1 MQVSPDGFAYMTRTM
16 VEVAEEVCNGNLLI
30 TLEGGYNLKGQRD
43 GALAVLS
50 ELLGGPLDDGT
61 EYYLTDEEYGELA
74 DAHLTHSSIEQA
86 RQVAKKYWKM

>member
-1 MQVSPDGFAYMTRTM
+1 MGPAGFAYMTRSL
-16 VEVAEEVCNGNLLI
+16 VKLAEQTCDGRVLV

-50 ELLGGPLDDGT
+50 ELLGSPLDEGA
-61 EYYLTDEEYGELA
+61 EFYLSDEDFNELA
-74 DAHLTHSSIEQA
+74 TAHLTHSAIEQA